1 MSSPAALIQGPT
13 PWSNP
18 ESQVSAMGTN
28 TSSTDDGVSVRPMRL
43 KVLYTFDDQNKTNC
57 LARWPHVLQIQTV
70 AMDETTSIGVIELKT
85 CIQAI
90 VQCSPELV
98 ARLGQD
104 YTVYAYDF
112 SEYDNPLVGQ
122 GMLSWAL
129 GAASSTP
136 DSPAHQSN
144 KLITGRV
151 CKNIL
156 GLFANGV
163 KETLEVKLRLVPVPT
178 VLQSE
183 YINAME
189 KYREL
194 SRVIPAGLDPNEW
207 TAFLQSNPNFAQLAN
222 KATPTPSIQPT
233 QRDGTSMELV
243 NQLLSPSVQ
252 EQSLPKP
259 PNQGNTNENI
269 CRGSPAETTTTTENP
284 KKASPPP
291 SRAAV
296 KRPRKGR
303 PPKNATAQG
312 GNTSGYEEGTDGD
325 DGPPSKKRAKITKA
339 DWSSKSTIGSAT
351 DSLRV
356 AASTAG
362 SLRLFRPIAMSPM
375 PTGGSHLQDMPRAP
389 TPVPNMSNQYLTR
402 PRTSSQSNF
411 RADFFTGQA
420 DAPQRHISPYPPLQK
435 PEDQPRFSIESANN
449 SPERN
454 DSPVDTPP
462 GINSS
467 PPVMRTRPP
476 SPIRSSPP
484 CPSSPVL
491 PQMPRTDSGF
501 MSASLEDLFGEGNDD
516 GPHVGDNDRI
526 EVNPEFN
533 RHPAPQTAPFFDS
546 GFRIE
551 EETPGPMEL
560 LPTKIPVH
568 KPKPAPSKRT
578 LSRHR
583 SRAGSVMSEDG
594 QQTLPP
600 LRRDSR
606 ATPSQLSLPQ
616 ALPQSEPTLQHLP
629 MPQSIA
635 ATGSQAQSP
644 APEPSESREHK
655 AQASAGQVTPIHTT
669 QSAPAPAPPTRYG
682 SRMMARTASMGA
694 LTFPEVPASE
704 PAMPP
709 SSLQRSQTW
718 SDVRPGTEEVF
729 PHPHMRGMQ
738 PCQPMPD
745 NSSEYSRACLEKK
758 ASIRQKLELAIANG
772 QMPPFCSNCGAIETP
787 TWRKA
792 WSQDHQGAPGYH
804 EYSDLPGR
812 VTCINILARDSA
824 GMPTSYQLIKKSLS
838 PGEKKEEY
846 KEFLLCNP
854 CGIWMTKYKIQRP
867 KEKWESYAPA
877 TRKGMDGGGN
887 GGRAQRPSKAK
898 NAQSANLMVPTS
910 EANFPPS
917 DAYFPPSEGYFP
929 TQEVHQLQRGTTGP
943 LEGVSPTDTTG
954 QMRQLSDKQR
964 QEQDERR
971 RSTSSQPTKRLK
983 AITSGAASTAL
994 KRAIQSSP
1002 ARWAGT
1008 RTSPV
1013 DGTRQSPIDVE
1024 EDLGSTRR
1032 LLFPSPRK
1040 DGSPKILG
1048 EVMINVEHV
1057 ATDFR
1062 PSKGGAVEATDKEN
1076 CPPAIEAGDMDAE
1089 LLKLFDQEMERPR
1102 TPTQKSPIPNPFKTP
1117 TRPTPSHRPITRSV
1131 SRSIRSAKS
1140 PGQLLSFGQQTP
1152 TKTPRRSPRNHDSI
1166 FESPFTATMNQLMS
1180 EANNQSPTRDAL
1192 ELDFGHPSELPNINV
1207 NDGDMNFNIE
1217 DFFSTDVPMPSSP
1230 PRMFHLYE
1238 DPTAMQNIDWNQ
1250 FGRIGGQHKSNG
1262 VDGEVAIKPEPEDSP
1277 QKRGENTTGIGK
1289 A

>member
-1 MSSPAALIQGPT
+1 MLPRDRYWLR
-13 PWSNP
+13 
-18 ESQVSAMGTN
+18 N
-28 TSSTDDGVSVRPMRL
+28 TDILQPLV

-57 LARWPHVLQIQTV
+57 LARWPHVLQVQTV

-129 GAASSTP
+129 AAASSTP
-136 DSPAHQSN
+136 ESPAHQSN

-194 SRVIPAGLDPNEW
+194 SRIIPPGLDPNEW

-222 KATPTPSIQPT
+222 KATPTPSTQPT

-252 EQSLPKP
+252 GQSLPDP
-259 PNQGNTNENI
+259 PNQDNLNDTI
-269 CRGSPAETTTTTENP
+269 SHPSPAEPTAAAENS
-284 KKASPPP
+284 KKVSRPS

-303 PPKNATAQG
+303 PPKNAAQS

-339 DWSSKSTIGSAT
+339 DWSSKSTIGSAP

-389 TPVPNMSNQYLTR
+389 TPVPNMANQQVTR
-402 PRTSSQSNF
+402 PRTSSF
-411 RADFFTGQA
+411 RAEFFTSQA
-420 DAPQRHISPYPPLQK
+420 DAPQQHISPYPPLQNLQK

-454 DSPVDTPP
+454 DSPIDTPP

-501 MSASLEDLFGEGNDD
+501 MSASLEELFGEDND
-516 GPHVGDNDRI
+516 GPRVGDNDPI
-526 EVNPEFN
+526 EVNPGFN
-533 RHPAPQTAPFFDS
+533 RHSAPQTAPFFDS

-568 KPKPAPSKRT
+568 KPKQAPSKRT

-606 ATPSQLSLPQ
+606 ATPSQLSVPQ
-616 ALPQSEPTLQHLP
+616 SLPQSEPAIQHLP
-629 MPQSIA
+629 MPQSVA

-644 APEPSESREHK
+644 AAEQSESRENK
-655 AQASAGQVTPIHTT
+655 APPSTT
-669 QSAPAPAPPTRYG
+669 QSVPTQTAQPASTQAPPTRSG

-694 LTFPEVPASE
+694 LNFPEVPASE
-704 PAMPP
+704 PAMP

-718 SDVRPGTEEVF
+718 SALRPGTEEALA
-729 PHPHMRGMQ
+729 HPTVQRMQ
-738 PCQPMPD
+738 PYQPLPD

-804 EYSDLPGR
+804 EYSDLPGK
-812 VTCINILARDSA
+812 VTCINILARDST
-824 GMPTSYQLIKKSLS
+824 GEPTSYQLIKKSLS
-838 PGEKKEEY
+838 PGEKKEDF
-846 KEFLLCNP
+846 KEFLLCN
-854 CGIWMTKYKIQRP
+854 
-867 KEKWESYAPA
+867 
-877 TRKGMDGGGN
+877 RK
-887 GGRAQRPSKAK
+887 
-898 NAQSANLMVPTS
+898 
-910 EANFPPS
+910 
-917 DAYFPPSEGYFP
+917 
-929 TQEVHQLQRGTTGP
+929 H
-943 LEGVSPTDTTG
+943 
-954 QMRQLSDKQR
+954 
-964 QEQDERR
+964 
-971 RSTSSQPTKRLK
+971 SS
-983 AITSGAASTAL
+983 
-994 KRAIQSSP
+994 
-1002 ARWAGT
+1002 
-1008 RTSPV
+1008 
-1013 DGTRQSPIDVE
+1013 
-1024 EDLGSTRR
+1024 
-1032 LLFPSPRK
+1032 
-1040 DGSPKILG
+1040 
-1048 EVMINVEHV
+1048 
-1057 ATDFR
+1057 
-1062 PSKGGAVEATDKEN
+1062 
-1076 CPPAIEAGDMDAE
+1076 
-1089 LLKLFDQEMERPR
+1089 
-1102 TPTQKSPIPNPFKTP
+1102 
-1117 TRPTPSHRPITRSV
+1117 
-1131 SRSIRSAKS
+1131 
-1140 PGQLLSFGQQTP
+1140 
-1152 TKTPRRSPRNHDSI
+1152 
-1166 FESPFTATMNQLMS
+1166 
-1180 EANNQSPTRDAL
+1180 
-1192 ELDFGHPSELPNINV
+1192 
-1207 NDGDMNFNIE
+1207 
-1217 DFFSTDVPMPSSP
+1217 
-1230 PRMFHLYE
+1230 
-1238 DPTAMQNIDWNQ
+1238 
-1250 FGRIGGQHKSNG
+1250 
-1262 VDGEVAIKPEPEDSP
+1262 
-1277 QKRGENTTGIGK
+1277 
-1289 A
+1289 